1 MINLSLSFSFSKDLL
16 PLEDFRY
23 SVKNV
28 VRLLAKTR
36 RKERGVAG
44 SKLQLARVHVHFR
57 VHCE

>member
-1 MINLSLSFSFSKDLL
+1 MINLSLSLFLQGFTTSG
-16 PLEDFRY
+16 DFRY